1 MAREKPVFL
10 TLRNHSYR
18 DYRESSKFGF
28 SNSLHFKSYGPFKH
42 KLLLA
47 LCLLGNFIC
56 FFESERMGETYITF
70 GVDPSIHKVIID
82 QSIHPCSLFEL
93 LLYIQVNNFSVMLL
107 HFLNWTSNKQR
118 IKCLTEGH
126 NTEALMWLEPGT
138 PRSQVKH
145 STLSY
150 RALHPLHPCSLISV
164 SVISSLGSLLTIH
177 ATYKI

>member
-1 MAREKPVFL
+1 MTPG
-10 TLRNHSYR
+10 
-18 DYRESSKFGF
+18 ESHNEWYQYYCQNF
-28 SNSLHFKSYGPFKH
+28 YVFKH

-70 GVDPSIHKVIID
+70 GVDPSVHKVIID

-118 IKCLTEGH
+118 IKCLTDGH

-150 RALHPLHPCSLISV
+150 RALHPLHPHLC
-164 SVISSLGSLLTIH
+164 H
-177 ATYKI
+177 